1 MNIFKY
7 LIIKII
13 ILVVVIVLFW
23 NGAHYLVPDEVLNT
37 KFGFL
42 DEGAMFIRLS
52 VVFVVLFMAF
62 LIYEINKFHKTSQLK
77 LRNTAIIFI
86 ATLLLMSVPLF
97 YYYFKY

>member
-7 LIIKII
+7 LIIRII
-13 ILVVVIVLFW
+13 ILVVVIGIFW
-23 NGAHYLVPDEVLNT
+23 NGAHYLVPDELLNA

-42 DEGAMFIRLS
+42 DEGVMFIRLS
-52 VVFVVLFMAF
+52 LVFVLLFMSF
-62 LIYEINKFHKTSQLK
+62 LIYEVNKFHKKKQVK

-86 ATLLLMSVPLF
+86 ASLLLLSVPLF